1 MPSKHLSNFWRTLE
15 ELSINCEINLIST
28 CSEKC
33 VLSNDTKV
41 TTFPIND
48 TKRYVLVVT
57 LSSQDNAKL
66 LQQLKSSFE
75 RTIIWN
81 KYQPKISLEGRNPYL
96 DFLKMIAIDLR
107 KQRALDADPKS
118 IEQINFT

>member
-15 ELSINCEINLIST
+15 ELSINCEINLILT

-41 TTFPIND
+41 TTFAIND

-81 KYQPKISLEGRNPYL
+81 KYQPKISLEGQNPYL

-107 KQRALDADPKS
+107 KQRALGADPKS

>member
-15 ELSINCEINLIST
+15 ELSINCEINLILT

-41 TTFPIND
+41 TTFAIND

-81 KYQPKISLEGRNPYL
+81 KYQPKISLEGRNPYF

>member
-1 MPSKHLSNFWRTLE
+1 M
-15 ELSINCEINLIST
+15 
-28 CSEKC
+28 
-33 VLSNDTKV
+33 LSNDTKV
-41 TTFPIND
+41 TTFAIND

-81 KYQPKISLEGRNPYL
+81 KYQPKISLEGQNPYL

-107 KQRALDADPKS
+107 KQRALGADPKS